1 MVRYKNILKDTLREI
16 SLNKKKFLSI
26 LLIIIIGTGFYI
38 GLKSSPLDMQN
49 TAKNYY
55 KKTNLFD
62 LKIISS
68 TGFTNND
75 KFILKQL
82 PNIKGVSL
90 SKTLDVTTN
99 IDNKDCNVKLVSI
112 NSNRSLN
119 SEDYINRLTLVNGRY
134 PSTINE
140 GLVEENFLKDQ
151 GLSIGDLVTLKAKND
166 DYLRAKKI
174 KIVGSVKSSYYSSFV
189 ETKDYFMY
197 LEENNF
203 NFNYY
208 TEGFITIKNADKY
221 DTYSKKYDEYISS
234 YVPKINEVITK
245 STNNTYENNLS
256 LLQSEITSLKDNLSK
271 LNQTNVP
278 SESLNDSIKEVSSE
292 LKEKEDYLEK
302 MQNKSAYT
310 IKRNE
315 ISGFYYYKQESKRI
329 ENISKIFAF
338 FLTLITTLASF
349 IFMIGMVEEKKAE
362 IGTLRAIGYSKI
374 SIFSKFI
381 IYAFLASILGSII
394 GAILF
399 YKTVPLLIGYCYN
412 KLYDMPVIL
421 TNFQIKPVLFAT
433 LLSCMS
439 TLLATII
446 VTFDKVN
453 KTPAELIRPQISK
466 EGKKTNKLCSKFSF
480 LNKVVFKNVFKHLKN
495 SIITIIS
502 ICCSTALIICM
513 LGIKDSVMNV
523 SDKQFKSIDK
533 YDITVNINSNIKKEN
548 ENILKNNIIKNKQV
562 ESMMLVSQSTT
573 TLKNNKNIQNATLI
587 IPDNANKINSF
598 ITLRNKKTKKMIKLD
613 NKGIV
618 ISYKLAKILN
628 VNKGD
633 NIKITL
639 SNNVNKNVKI
649 SQITENYIGHYV
661 YMSSELYKE
670 LTNEKTNHTTLFII
684 ARKSEEKLANKIS
697 KLDNVT
703 SVQLTKN
710 TKNNYKELMAPV
722 NNVIIVMIV
731 ATSALLFM
739 VLYNLESLDKSKRK
753 KEIVSLKISGF
764 QNEKV
769 FNYVSKKRTMITLI
783 GTLIGF
789 IIGSFLTYY
798 FVKTFE
804 TNTSMFNFK
813 ISILSYI
820 ISFVIIIALSFIAN
834 LFVYNDLKKMQ
845 MSKILKKY

>member
-1 MVRYKNILKDTLREI
+1 
-16 SLNKKKFLSI
+16 
-26 LLIIIIGTGFYI
+26 
-38 GLKSSPLDMQN
+38 
-49 TAKNYY
+49 
-55 KKTNLFD
+55 
-62 LKIISS
+62 
-68 TGFTNND
+68 
-75 KFILKQL
+75 
-82 PNIKGVSL
+82 
-90 SKTLDVTTN
+90 
-99 IDNKDCNVKLVSI
+99 
-112 NSNRSLN
+112 
-119 SEDYINRLTLVNGRY
+119 
-134 PSTINE
+134 
-140 GLVEENFLKDQ
+140 
-151 GLSIGDLVTLKAKND
+151 
-166 DYLRAKKI
+166 
-174 KIVGSVKSSYYSSFV
+174 
-189 ETKDYFMY
+189 
-197 LEENNF
+197 
-203 NFNYY
+203 
-208 TEGFITIKNADKY
+208 
-221 DTYSKKYDEYISS
+221 
-234 YVPKINEVITK
+234 
-245 STNNTYENNLS
+245 
-256 LLQSEITSLKDNLSK
+256 
-271 LNQTNVP
+271 
-278 SESLNDSIKEVSSE
+278 
-292 LKEKEDYLEK
+292 
-302 MQNKSAYT
+302 
-310 IKRNE
+310 
-315 ISGFYYYKQESKRI
+315 
-329 ENISKIFAF
+329 
-338 FLTLITTLASF
+338 
-349 IFMIGMVEEKKAE
+349 
-362 IGTLRAIGYSKI
+362 
-374 SIFSKFI
+374 
-381 IYAFLASILGSII
+381 
-394 GAILF
+394 
-399 YKTVPLLIGYCYN
+399 
-412 KLYDMPVIL
+412 
-421 TNFQIKPVLFAT
+421 
-433 LLSCMS
+433 
-439 TLLATII
+439 
-446 VTFDKVN
+446 
-453 KTPAELIRPQISK
+453 
-466 EGKKTNKLCSKFSF
+466 
-480 LNKVVFKNVFKHLKN
+480 
-495 SIITIIS
+495 
-502 ICCSTALIICM
+502 
-513 LGIKDSVMNV
+513 MNV

-628 VNKGD
+628 VKKGD

-670 LTNEKTNHTTLFII
+670 LTNEKTNLTTLFII

-739 VLYNLESLDKSKRK
+739 VLYNLESIDKSKRK

-769 FNYVSKKRTMITLI
+769 FNYVSKKRAMPTLI